1 MNVKWK
7 SDWVYDFNLKPNN
20 SLVLPTHGRCS
31 AVAAPNFYFEVAT
44 WHTPRSGHWTSRHQG
59 ILIHG
64 STKPSLKF
72 LNFLQS
78 LLKSSVQK
86 ALSYHTYHILTG
98 LPKCNY
104 SHHCLQ
110 SVNAVMLFVFYVKNT
125 RPKFLLLPLMISL
138 NLLPLEKISWLSSV
152 NKLQKIIAPGPYR
165 HFQVSVTCQ
174 AGCSQ
179 ESGKSELAD
188 EAPGLLGVF
197 FIR

>member
-1 MNVKWK
+1 M
-7 SDWVYDFNLKPNN
+7 
-20 SLVLPTHGRCS
+20 LPTHGRCS

-44 WHTPRSGHWTSRHQG
+44 WHMPRSGHWTSRHQG
-59 ILIHG
+59 ILTHG

-78 LLKSSVQK
+78 LPKSSVQK
-86 ALSYHTYHILTG
+86 VFSYHTYGIWTG
-98 LPKCNY
+98 LSKCNY

-138 NLLPLEKISWLSSV
+138 HLLPLEKIPRLSSV

-165 HFQVSVTCQ
+165 HCQVSITCQ
-174 AGCSQ
+174 PGC
-179 ESGKSELAD
+179 
-188 EAPGLLGVF
+188 
-197 FIR
+197 